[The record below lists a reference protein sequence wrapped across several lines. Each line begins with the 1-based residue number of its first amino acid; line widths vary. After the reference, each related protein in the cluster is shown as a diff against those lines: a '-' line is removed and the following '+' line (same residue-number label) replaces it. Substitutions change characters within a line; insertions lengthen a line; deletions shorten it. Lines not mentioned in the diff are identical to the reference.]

1 MTNPLLGPSWAET
14 LSLLTVS
21 TAGEHRTFPTTNLA
35 TGAFSLRSKSPH
47 KAKKKPDPIHG
58 IVCVSAGMVLWL
70 EKVSSWPSGNLTTAF
85 FGEKSACTSG
95 ANQ

>member
-1 MTNPLLGPSWAET
+1 MTNPLRGLSWTET
-14 LSLLTVS
+14 QSLLTVS
-21 TAGEHRTFPTTNLA
+21 TAGECRTFPTT
-35 TGAFSLRSKSPH
+35 GAPTRQ
-47 KAKKKPDPIHG
+47 KKKSDPIHG